1 VRAVSAVDVRTI
13 FRVASAL
20 VIFIFTCGP
29 ASRDTTGTLH
39 SIQRIERTLRVF
51 AFLIISFGWFGR
63 NAETVD
69 FDGGKIGSAPQGWT
83 LANTHRGDPGRWMVH
98 PDSTAPSKPNVLAQL
113 SADKNRAHFALAL
126 FDHGYCRDGDLSV
139 NLKMISGKADQIAGL
154 IWRYQD
160 PNNYYALY
168 LSAIEDKI
176 TVHKMVD
183 GKATAIVQGSGSGQ
197 ISAVSR
203 RVDPQE
209 WNLVKIQFRDAHT
222 IVFFNHRKL
231 FEVED
236 QTFVK
241 PGKTGVWTKSDTV
254 AYFDDFRIDK
264 KK

>member
-1 VRAVSAVDVRTI
+1 
-13 FRVASAL
+13 
-20 VIFIFTCGP
+20 
-29 ASRDTTGTLH
+29 
-39 SIQRIERTLRVF
+39 LRVF
-51 AFLIISFGWFGR
+51 AFLAVSFGWFGH

-69 FDGGKIGSAPQGWT
+69 FDKSKVGGGPEAWT
-83 LANTHRGDPGRWMVH
+83 LANTHKGEPGRWIIH
-98 PDSTAPSKPNVLAQL
+98 LDATAPSKPNVLAQL

-126 FDHGYCRDGDLSV
+126 FDRGYCLDGDLSV
-139 NLKMISGKADQIAGL
+139 NVKMVSGKADQIAGVV
-154 IWRYQD
+154 WRYQD

-168 LSAIEDKI
+168 LNAMEDKI
-176 TVHKMVD
+176 TVHKMID
-183 GKATAIVQGSGSGQ
+183 GKSTVISHGLGNEQ

-209 WNLVKIQFRDAHT
+209 WNLVKIQFRDQHT

-236 QTFVK
+236 SSLTK

-264 KK
+264 KKE

>member
-1 VRAVSAVDVRTI
+1 
-13 FRVASAL
+13 
-20 VIFIFTCGP
+20 
-29 ASRDTTGTLH
+29 
-39 SIQRIERTLRVF
+39 
-51 AFLIISFGWFGR
+51 
-63 NAETVD
+63 
-69 FDGGKIGSAPQGWT
+69 
-83 LANTHRGDPGRWMVH
+83 MVH

>member
-1 VRAVSAVDVRTI
+1 MRAVSAVDVRTI

-20 VIFIFTCGP
+20 VIFIFTCGT